1 MEVAE
6 VEIQAGDISGT
17 SIELVSHTRQRNN
30 RERIDIEDRVKQAHI
45 GASPWLQIYEQ
56 KQRRYLPMRPS
67 TEPMETK
74 ANPSLSGFE
83 HKIQYQSEVI
93 EPSSLSQKTSDSS
106 IGLGH
111 SKTHQPFGPSSEA
124 FQIGRPEADQRVGIV
139 KPSTVRS
146 TLSWASGDSEHFTV
160 GGRCEAHSGYPHTKE
175 MYGLT
180 EKARAAARS
189 KNDKERR
196 KLESHGSEEVD
207 AGTVSDEPTQVL
219 TEAWAR
225 NSRAYMDSSIRARKI
240 KRVEQEQKES
250 QVRALSTLPVA
261 KRHWWVC
268 EGNAG
273 KEIQP
278 SSKVAEKRNKD
289 HGRMRKVI
297 SWFARKLGSQKEH
310 L

>member
-6 VEIQAGDISGT
+6 VKIQTGDISGT
-17 SIELVSHTRQRNN
+17 SIELVGHTRQRNN
-30 RERIDIEDRVKQAHI
+30 KDRVDIEDRVKQAHI

-56 KQRRYLPMRPS
+56 KQWRHLPMRPA

-74 ANPSLSGFE
+74 AKPSLSEFE

-93 EPSSLSQKTSDSS
+93 EPSSLSRKISHSS
-106 IGLGH
+106 TGLGH
-111 SKTHQPFGPSSEA
+111 SKTYQPFRPSSEG
-124 FQIGRPEADQRVGIV
+124 FQIERPEADQRVGIV

-146 TLSWASGDSEHFTV
+146 RLSWASGDSEQFTV
-160 GGRCEAHSGYPHTKE
+160 GGRCERHSGYPHTKE

-180 EKARAAARS
+180 EKARTAARS
-189 KNDKERR
+189 KDDKERR
-196 KLESHGSEEVD
+196 KLKSQGSKEVD
-207 AGTVSDEPTQVL
+207 AGTVSDEPSKVL

-240 KRVEQEQKES
+240 KRVEQEQKQT
-250 QVRALSTLPVA
+250 QVRALSTLPAA
-261 KRHWWVC
+261 KRHRWFC
-268 EGNAG
+268 EGNAS

-297 SWFARKLGSQKEH
+297 SWFARKLGSQQEH
-310 L
+310 P